1 MRAMTLLAIA
11 EEWPNSRLCREQ
23 RLPHLGQPLQIQR
36 RVALCDSYE
45 DCTGQSYLM
54 TRKTARW
61 PSFARVSIQ
70 PFFQPADEVSG
81 PYSTFPSCTEMA
93 DESVFTNDADCNN
106 RGVFTRW
113 RGSRIGYRPA
123 CGARYIPGRARHDD
137 GASGRCPGSWI
148 GRTSGCASA
157 GESRGC
163 AGDDRWGRVLPLD
176 KSARRRVSAC
186 RRRQHDG
193 RACLGARNCATG
205 GTTRRTHG
213 GRQAS
218 LPWPADGSIGVA
230 IPDPSGN
237 AWGWRG
243 HCRCRA
249 CHIAQHTQ
257 VASQSELGLSGRK
270 GGRPL

>member
-11 EEWPNSRLCREQ
+11 EECPNSRLCRVQ
-23 RLPHLGQPLQIQR
+23 RLRCLGQPLQIQQR
-36 RVALCDSYE
+36 AALCNSYKG
-45 DCTGQSYLM
+45 CTEQGCLM
-54 TRKTARW
+54 TRETARR
-61 PSFARVSIQ
+61 PSFARLSIQ

-93 DESVFTNDADCNN
+93 DESVFTNDADCDG
-106 RGVFTRW
+106 RRVLARR
-113 RGSRIGYRPA
+113 RGSRIGYRPT
-123 CGARYIPGRARHDD
+123 CGARYIPDRARRD
-137 GASGRCPGSWI
+137 GRPSGRCAGSRI
-148 GRTSGCASA
+148 GRTSGCAIA

-163 AGDDRWGRVLPLD
+163 AGDDRRGRILPLD
-176 KSARRRVSAC
+176 ESARRRVSAC

-218 LPWPADGSIGVA
+218 LPWPADGSVGVA
-230 IPDPSGN
+230 VPDPSDN

-243 HCRCRA
+243 HRRCRA

-257 VASQSELGLSGRK
+257 VAGQSELGLPGRK